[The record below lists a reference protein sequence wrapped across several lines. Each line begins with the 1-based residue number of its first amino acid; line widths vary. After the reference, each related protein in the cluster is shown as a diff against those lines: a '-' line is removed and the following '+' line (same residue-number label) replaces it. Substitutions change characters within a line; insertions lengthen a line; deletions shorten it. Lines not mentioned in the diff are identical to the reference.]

1 MLICANNVQKLLNFF
16 ITESAASD
24 SPVGLLVAAER
35 WWRANMVSES
45 RWRQTLFFSFAVF
58 SAVDCFF
65 LRSLVSFQCL
75 FHASLHREGKFGG
88 FYFFVQ
94 TLCILTIFKVLFLQY
109 VAACLA
115 GSEHGFRR
123 SSSITA
129 YIISVLYDV
138 LCMLYYSQFVGI
150 KQTNM
155 LGILMR
161 MCKCTYD
168 QLYEKGPRDRKKAR
182 IGACVMMEQ
191 SAE

>member
-1 MLICANNVQKLLNFF
+1 MTAN
-16 ITESAASD
+16 
-24 SPVGLLVAAER
+24 PVFQFCRFLCCG
-35 WWRANMVSES
+35 
-45 RWRQTLFFSFAVF
+45 LFFLAVTRQL
-58 SAVDCFF
+58 SV
-65 LRSLVSFQCL
+65 LVSCIVTQGRQVRLCSVVFI
-75 FHASLHREGKFGG
+75 
-88 FYFFVQ
+88 FFVQ